1 MIEKFL
7 SYIKYEKRYSE
18 HTLCSYK
25 NDLVSFN
32 EFIKKEFSL
41 DDISNNVE
49 SHHIRSWLMNLSE
62 NKISERSINRKIA
75 TLKSYYKF
83 LRKIEVVGQNP
94 ADRIK
99 TLKTPK
105 KLPSYVQEEPMLNLL
120 DKIEFTDDFSGIRDR
135 LVIELLYGTGIRLS
149 ELIGLSIHSINI
161 NAKTLKVKGKGNK
174 ERIIPINN
182 TLLERIIEY
191 LAKKKDLNSGN
202 ATDSFI
208 VTDNNN
214 QTYPMFIF
222 RIVKRYLSHVTTND
236 KKSPHT
242 LRHTFATHLLNKGA
256 DLNALKELLG
266 HTSLAATQV
275 YTHNSIDKLKNIFE
289 KAHPKA

>member
-1 MIEKFL
+1 M
-7 SYIKYEKRYSE
+7 
-18 HTLCSYK
+18 H
-25 NDLVSFN
+25 
-32 EFIKKEFSL
+32 
-41 DDISNNVE
+41 
-49 SHHIRSWLMNLSE
+49 LSE
-62 NKISERSINRKIA
+62 NGISERSINRKIA

-83 LRKIEVVGQNP
+83 LRKIEIIDQNP

-105 KLPSYVQEEPMLNLL
+105 KLPSYIQEEPMLNLL
-120 DKIEFTDDFSGIRDR
+120 DKIEFTDDFSGTRDR

-161 NAKTLKVKGKGNK
+161 HAKTLKVKGKGNK
-174 ERIIPINN
+174 ERIIPINS
-182 TLLERIIEY
+182 TLLERTIDY

-214 QTYPMFIF
+214 QAYPMFIF